1 MNISLENFL
10 IFIPLIVLAFVFGLV
25 LNKYLSKQKEDLA
38 LNDENSQKNHDDLLK
53 NFQDVKEKLNSELTT
68 LRDKISADLNN
79 VSSSLGT
86 NRGIVESKSNQI
98 LIAQEKLLDSLTGSK
113 RFGTT
118 GELLLQNLLEHSGLV
133 KGKQWVQNHTIQK
146 DGKTLSFEFGI
157 VHPTKL
163 VFPVDAH
170 WPKTKYEE
178 LLEIR
183 KLPFSD
189 EREDADKTKLK
200 EIIKDYSTKAE
211 GVSKKYINSGITLN
225 FACVYIPSDSLHH
238 EVNSYVTDNKELFI
252 SEIHRKYKVSFMGP
266 STFSA
271 YCDALML
278 GFSSLEVDQRAKNFQ
293 KYVDQFKSL
302 IVKNL
307 DEVVKHNNKV
317 IAATNSASEILKT
330 SEKLKTEMDK
340 VEQALKDIDKKEV
353 A

>member
-1 MNISLENFL
+1 
-10 IFIPLIVLAFVFGLV
+10 
-25 LNKYLSKQKEDLA
+25 
-38 LNDENSQKNHDDLLK
+38 
-53 NFQDVKEKLNSELTT
+53 
-68 LRDKISADLNN
+68 
-79 VSSSLGT
+79 
-86 NRGIVESKSNQI
+86 
-98 LIAQEKLLDSLTGSK
+98 
-113 RFGTT
+113 

-133 KGKQWVQNHTIQK
+133 KGKQWVQNHTVQK

-211 GVSKKYINSGITLN
+211 SVSKKYINSGITLN

-340 VEQALKDIDKKEV
+340 VEQALKEIDQKEV

>member
-1 MNISLENFL
+1 M
-10 IFIPLIVLAFVFGLV
+10 V